1 MEGFR
6 KLRADEMECRVAQTT
21 KEGKLLLLLYKDA
34 RVDQKLLDEKFGI
47 FGWQRH
53 HELIDGNLY
62 CTVSV
67 KNPET
72 GEWVSKQDVGTK
84 SKTEEEKGQASDS
97 FKRACFNLGIGREL
111 YSAPS
116 IWVNKGDY
124 NANDKG
130 STYDKFT
137 VRSVSYDTDGNID
150 GLEVY
155 NSKMKRVVFTYGKK
169 GSNEVKP
176 IPQMQ
181 EEPKA
186 PEQEMTA
193 EKAQAQGAYPSRE
206 VMLDCAKKHYPN
218 GSKSLEALLKTF
230 KVDSLDKASTA
241 QLMVVWNKYG
251 NK

>member
-1 MEGFR
+1 MD
-6 KLRADEMECRVAQTT
+6 K
-21 KEGKLLLLLYKDA
+21 
-34 RVDQKLLDEKFGI
+34 
-47 FGWQRH
+47 
-53 HELIDGNLY
+53 GN
-62 CTVSV
+62 
-67 KNPET
+67 
-72 GEWVSKQDVGTK
+72 
-84 SKTEEEKGQASDS
+84 
-97 FKRACFNLGIGREL
+97 
-111 YSAPS
+111 
-116 IWVNKGDY
+116 Y

-137 VRSVSYDTDGNID
+137 VKSVSYDSDGNID

-206 VMLDCAKKHYPN
+206 VMLDCAKKHYP
-218 GSKSLEALLKTF
+218 SVIVSSVVFRRYSMAIVLLIYYQNIIFFFYLLLFSQTRIIIQ
-230 KVDSLDKASTA
+230 S
-241 QLMVVWNKYG
+241 QL
-251 NK
+251 